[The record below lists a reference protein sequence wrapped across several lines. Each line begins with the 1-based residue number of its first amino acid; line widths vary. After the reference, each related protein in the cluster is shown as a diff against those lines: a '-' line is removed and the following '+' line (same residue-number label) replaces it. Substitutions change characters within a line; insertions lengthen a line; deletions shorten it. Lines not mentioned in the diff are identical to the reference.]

1 MKNDLMKRAGRIQF
15 ILQKEYPAAACSLL
29 FSNPIELLI
38 ATILS
43 AQCTDRRVN
52 IVTRDLFKK
61 YKTAMDYADAD
72 LAALEQDVRS
82 TGFYK
87 NKAKNIKKCCSEIV
101 SKHGRE
107 VPDKLEELVQLAGI
121 GRKTANVVLGN
132 AFGTPGIVVDTHVG
146 RIAQRL
152 GLTENEDA
160 VKIEFDLMELFPRE
174 SWTILSHQM
183 VDHGR
188 KVCIARKPKCP
199 ECSLL
204 KLCDYGRN
212 AAGK

>member
-15 ILQKEYPAAACSLL
+15 ILQKEYPSAKCSLL
-29 FSNPIELLI
+29 FSNPLELLI

-52 IVTRDLFKK
+52 IVTRDLFMK

-72 LAALEQDVRS
+72 LAVLEQDIRS
-82 TGFYK
+82 TGFYR

-101 SKHGRE
+101 SKHGGK
-107 VPDKLEELVQLAGI
+107 VPDKLEELVSLAGI

-199 ECSLL
+199 ECPLL
-204 KLCDYGRN
+204 KLCDHGRN
-212 AAGK
+212 AVGK

>member
-1 MKNDLMKRAGRIQF
+1 MTADLKKRAKQIQL

-52 IVTRDLFKK
+52 IVTRGLFMK

-72 LAALEQDVRS
+72 LAALEQDIRS

-101 SKHGRE
+101 SKHGGE

-199 ECSLL
+199 ECPLL
-204 KLCDYGRN
+204 KLCNYGC
-212 AAGK
+212 